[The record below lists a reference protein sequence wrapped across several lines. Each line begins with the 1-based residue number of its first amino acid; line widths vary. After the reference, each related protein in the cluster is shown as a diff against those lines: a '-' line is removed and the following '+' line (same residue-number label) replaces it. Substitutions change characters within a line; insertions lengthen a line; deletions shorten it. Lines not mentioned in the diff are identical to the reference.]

1 MKIRELLKIQQAFE
15 NKTIP
20 EDLINDDIVYWS
32 KSKKEHIKMLD
43 LDLHHLLRIMSNY
56 LEEDRYLL
64 NSQNK
69 LLDSQKKLTIS
80 VSLGKI
86 LNEIGKI
93 QEGIND

>member
-1 MKIRELLKIQQAFE
+1 MKVREMLKIQQAFE
-15 NKTIP
+15 NNTTP
-20 EDLINDDIVYWS
+20 TDLTDEDIVYWS

-43 LDLHHLLRIMSNY
+43 LDLHHLLRIMINY

-64 NSQNK
+64 
-69 LLDSQKKLTIS
+69 DSQRKLDIS
-80 VSLGKI
+80 RSLGKI

>member
-1 MKIRELLKIQQAFE
+1 MKVREMLKIQQAFE

-20 EDLINDDIVYWS
+20 EDLLNDDIVYWS

-43 LDLHHLLRIMSNY
+43 LDLHHLLRIMINY
-56 LEEDRYLL
+56 LEEDRYLIE
-64 NSQNK
+64 SQSK
-69 LLDSQKKLTIS
+69 LDIT

-93 QEGIND
+93 QDNINDKT

>member
-1 MKIRELLKIQQAFE
+1 MKVREMLKIQQAFE
-15 NKTIP
+15 NNTTP
-20 EDLINDDIVYWS
+20 TDLTDEDIVYWS

-43 LDLHHLLRIMSNY
+43 LDLHHLLRIMINY

-64 NSQNK
+64 
-69 LLDSQKKLTIS
+69 DSQRKLDIS

>member
-1 MKIRELLKIQQAFE
+1 MNVREMLKIQQAFE

-20 EDLINDDIVYWS
+20 EDLLNDDIVYWS

-43 LDLHHLLRIMSNY
+43 LNLHHLLRIMINY
-56 LEEDRYLL
+56 LEEDRYLIE
-64 NSQNK
+64 SQSK
-69 LLDSQKKLTIS
+69 LDIT

-93 QEGIND
+93 QDNINDKT

>member
-1 MKIRELLKIQQAFE
+1 MNVREMLKIQQAFE

-43 LDLHHLLRIMSNY
+43 LDLHHLLRIMINY
-56 LEEDRYLL
+56 LEEDRYLIE
-64 NSQNK
+64 SQSK
-69 LLDSQKKLTIS
+69 LDIT

-93 QEGIND
+93 QDNINDKT

>member
-1 MKIRELLKIQQAFE
+1 MKVREMLKIQQAFE
-15 NKTIP
+15 NNTTP
-20 EDLINDDIVYWS
+20 TDLTDEDIVYWS

-43 LDLHHLLRIMSNY
+43 LDLHHLLRIMINY

-64 NSQNK
+64 
-69 LLDSQKKLTIS
+69 DSQRKLDIS

-86 LNEIGKI
+86 LNEIGKF

>member
-1 MKIRELLKIQQAFE
+1 MNVREMLKIQQAFE

-20 EDLINDDIVYWS
+20 EDLLNDDIVYWS

-43 LDLHHLLRIMSNY
+43 LDLHHLLRIMINY
-56 LEEDRYLL
+56 LEEDRYLIE
-64 NSQNK
+64 SQSK
-69 LLDSQKKLTIS
+69 LDIT

-93 QEGIND
+93 QDNINDKT